1 MSEFKKYFN
10 EKFFDKTI
18 FKEKGENIYLSD
30 EGVSVSNSI
39 MCEFALLN

>member
-18 FKEKGENIYLSD
+18 FKEKGENIDGLLSNERDLRRFLWNSKVYL
-30 EGVSVSNSI
+30 
-39 MCEFALLN
+39 